1 MTLNEQQKYPY
12 RAPGSDVQ
20 SLKEALVYKLI
31 FGLGC
36 PPSEATKTNWL
47 NAALLAVRDLAAERW
62 LQTTLHLHRDHLRRP
77 RLRGQHPHVVPQRRQ
92 IHGFPQRTHHTPH
105 NK

>member
-1 MTLNEQQKYPY
+1 MLSSNQKYEY

-36 PPSEATKTNWL
+36 PPAEATKTNWL
-47 NAALLAVRDLAAERW
+47 NAALL
-62 LQTTLHLHRDHLRRP
+62 
-77 RLRGQHPHVVPQRRQ
+77 VVWA
-92 IHGFPQRTHHTPH
+92 
-105 NK
+105 